1 VPEALTTSP
10 KAARAKDGERREAIL
25 QAAVRVFAKKGY
37 HGCRIA
43 DVAQEAGVAYGLVYH
58 YFQNKED
65 LLSSVFD
72 ESFGHFLRL
81 LEAIGSTEGPAA
93 QKVEE
98 IVSAA
103 FDAYQSDPESIRVL
117 ILEVLR
123 SPVFREAE
131 QRGAFQQALKS
142 IAAVLRRG
150 VERGELRQIDPFVG
164 AVALFGAIEMA
175 LTTLVMDTPGAD
187 VRHLDLVRRGVVD
200 VFLRGAAAR

>member
-1 VPEALTTSP
+1 MREVPSP
-10 KAARAKDGERREAIL
+10 APLPRARDGERREAIL

-43 DVAQEAGVAYGLVYH
+43 DVAREAGVAYGLVYH
-58 YFQNKED
+58 YFENKED

-72 ESFGHFLRL
+72 ESFGSFARL
-81 LEAIGSTEGPAA
+81 LEAIAATEGPAF

-103 FDAYQSDPESIRVL
+103 FDVYQSDPESMRVL

-131 QRGAFQQALKS
+131 QRGAFQEALRH
-142 IAAVLRRG
+142 IAAVLKRG
-150 VERGELRQIDPFVG
+150 VQQGELRAVDPFV
-164 AVALFGAIEMA
+164 AACSLFGAIEMT
-175 LTTLVMDTPGAD
+175 LTTLVMENPEAD
-187 VRHLDLVRRGVVD
+187 AGQIEAARRGVLEI
-200 VFLRGAAAR
+200 FLRGVSAG